1 MAYNAREKL
10 AANIAALRIALDW
23 DGKRKLTG
31 EEILALKAYSGFGGL
46 KAVFYPAGERDEWV
60 KMNASQ
66 ADLRLYPQV
75 MELHALLKEK
85 LSSYAYK
92 RALDD
97 LQESSLTAYYTP
109 DLLPRAI
116 YTALGDQGLLPKRL
130 YEPSAGAGIFV
141 TEAARLLPELQ
152 SVTAVEKD
160 LLTGKVLAAI
170 CAEMQVPVTV
180 QVKGF
185 EETGAGEKGR
195 SDLIASNIPFGNIS
209 VFDPAFKNNSITDRI
224 HNYFFAKGLD
234 KIGHGGLLAFLTTDA
249 FLNTPGN
256 DMARKHLFT
265 AADFISLLVLPDNLM
280 KDNANVEVPTHLLL
294 VQKNDHKNSFS
305 EAEEQLLET
314 VEQSG
319 ENGKYPLNGYVH
331 RHHELIM
338 ADEVIESTN
347 QYGKPA
353 RVIWHNGNMEDLFPA
368 MVEQLANDLDARF
381 DRARF
386 ETLQQQ
392 LAFEE
397 GELERRNE
405 SVKTDTARQLTFL
418 ESPKPKETKV
428 VAQLGLFDA
437 APQPA
442 GKAQAYLSDMDNASV
457 DTSSARIIS
466 TIRTT
471 ERPEHDSVVLLTARA
486 KSTGRYLYKLYA
498 NVAELK
504 VSAKW
509 LTGNILTD
517 ELKALSAK
525 LKGFGYD
532 YVYEG
537 DKSLE
542 PAFGLVPER
551 PKGYRNLKPFY
562 VKDTLVVHGDK
573 AGLIGTPGET
583 EAEFF
588 PFEEQDQRAFYRAYI
603 KVRDAYIE
611 LFNTESTTL
620 MEQPV
625 LRATLNQNYQAF
637 TETYGELNRTFN
649 RSRMLNDPAFGFTVL
664 YSLEKKEEG
673 RLVKSDILNG
683 PVFPRQEALKT
694 DDPAE
699 ALARCLNDK
708 GFVDLQ
714 YISGVTGLSE
724 QEVLA
729 GLEKQIIYNP
739 GTQDWETT
747 DRYLSGNVVEKLA
760 EAEIAIKENPDHLQI
775 ARSLAAIQRAQ
786 PETIPYELLELDF
799 NLGERWIPTEY
810 YQRFATRLFEIN
822 TEVEYFPSADTFKV
836 GYSGGNAITDG
847 EFAVTP
853 KSGQKM
859 NGHTLL
865 EHALE
870 NTNPFFTY
878 KVKRDGEDVRIP
890 DNEATQ
896 AAHQKIEII
905 RDRFVGWLKELPA
918 EDKLFLEK
926 RYNSIFNCYALRQYD
941 GSHLT
946 FPGLDLKG
954 AGVPALYDSQRN
966 AAWRIIQNRGALI
979 DHEVG
984 LGKTLTMIVAAV
996 EMKRLGIIAKPAI
1009 LALKANVIQIADT
1022 FRRAYPNARVL
1033 APTEDDFTPGKR
1045 QQLFLQIKNNNWDC
1059 VIMTHEQFGKIPQ
1072 DPEIQREILQEEL
1085 DNVVRDLQTLENLG
1099 AQITRKM
1106 LKGLR
1111 VRQANLR
1118 ASLAQVVFDIENRK
1132 DSGITFQEMG
1142 IDHLFVDESHKF
1154 KNLTF
1159 TTRHNRVAGLGNPQG
1174 SQRALNM
1181 LFAVRS
1187 LQKKFDA
1194 DLCVTFLSG
1203 TPISNS
1209 LTEMY
1214 LIFKYLRPR
1223 ELQRQQIENFD
1234 GWAAVY
1240 ARKTVDFEFSVTNE
1254 IIQKERFRHFVKVP
1268 ELALFYNEITDYKTA
1283 EQINLDKPELDEHLV
1298 NIKPTPEQEDFIRR
1312 LMDFAVTG
1320 DATLIGREP
1329 LTEEEDKA
1337 RMLIATNYAKKMA
1350 TDMRLI
1356 DADLYSDHPDN
1367 KVNTCARKV
1376 AEFYELSK
1384 EHRGTQLVF
1393 CDIGTPKSDE
1403 FNIYDALKDKL
1414 VQDFGIPA
1422 GQISFIHDWPDK
1434 KRPEMFRLMN
1444 AGYIRVML
1452 GSTEKLG
1459 TGTNVQERGV
1469 ALHDLDIP
1477 WRPSDLNQR
1486 GGRFSRKGNWLA
1498 KEHFDNK
1505 VPRFVYATEKSLDNY
1520 KFNLLQTKQRFI
1532 DQIKNSQISV
1542 RSIDEG
1548 ALDEQSGMG
1557 FAEYIAILS
1566 GDTSL
1571 LDKTRV
1577 DKKIAALEGSRS
1589 SHYKEVSRARVRLE
1603 VVEQERSKTMVTLEK
1618 LAVDESNY
1626 KKLLTHDDEG
1636 TKHNPIRMTG
1646 LESADPEIIGKHI
1659 IDLYRNWKPAKGESE
1674 DKQVGSL
1681 YGFDLYIRQQ
1691 REGYETN
1698 GLMEYKYSNSLYAES
1713 PQSGI
1718 KYLYNGG
1725 LPNVD
1730 NPKLAAR
1737 YYISAIDRVV
1747 PLMEKYEKE
1756 VATLEKEVPVLKGIM
1771 AREFEK
1777 EQELADLKAE
1787 AARLQE
1793 KIAGTIRDNQM
1804 KVVEGSE
1811 SDEIDEIQDEDNILS
1826 LDSEQENGPRRAIGR

>member
-10 AANIAALRIALDW
+10 TDNIAALRIALEW
-23 DGKRKLTG
+23 DGKRKLKA
-31 EEILALKAYSGFGGL
+31 EEISTLKSYSGFGGL
-46 KAVFYPAGERDEWV
+46 KAVLYPAGEQDEWV

-75 MELHALLKEK
+75 MDLHALLKEK

-97 LQESSLTAYYTP
+97 LQDSSLTAYYTP

-116 YTALGDQGLLPKRL
+116 YTALGDQGLLPKHL

-141 TEAARLLPELQ
+141 TEGARLLPELQ
-152 SVTAVEKD
+152 NVTAVEKD
-160 LLTGKVLAAI
+160 MLTGKVLSAI
-170 CAEMQVPVTV
+170 CSEMQLPVDV

-185 EETGAGEKGR
+185 EETEASEKGR
-195 SDLIASNIPFGNIS
+195 FDLIASNIPFGNIS
-209 VFDPAFKNNSITDRI
+209 VFDPAIKNNGITDRI

-265 AADFISLLVLPDNLM
+265 SADFISLLVLPDNLM
-280 KDNANVEVPTHLLL
+280 KDNANVEAPTHLLL
-294 VQKNDHKNSFS
+294 VQKNDHKKSFS
-305 EAEEQLLET
+305 EAEQLLLEI
-314 VEQSG
+314 VEQTG
-319 ENGKYPLNGYVH
+319 DNGIYPLNAYVH

-338 ADEVIESTN
+338 ADEVIEGTN

-353 RVIWHNGNMEDLFPA
+353 RVIWHNGDMEDLFPA

-392 LAFEE
+392 LAFEK
-397 GELERRNE
+397 GEMDRRNE
-405 SVKTDTARQLTFL
+405 SVKTDTAKQLTFL
-418 ESPKPKETKV
+418 EIPLPKETKV
-428 VAQLGLFDA
+428 VAQLGLFDT

-457 DTSSARIIS
+457 DPSSARIIS

-509 LTGNILTD
+509 LTANVLTD

-525 LKGFGYD
+525 LKGFGHD

-551 PKGYRNLKPFY
+551 PKGFRNLKPFY
-562 VKDTLVVHGDK
+562 VKDTLVMHGDK

-588 PFEEQDQRAFYRAYI
+588 PFEDQDQRAFYKAYI
-603 KVRDAYIE
+603 KVRDAYVE
-611 LFNTESTTL
+611 LFNTESQTL
-620 MEQPV
+620 TEQPA

-673 RLVKSDILNG
+673 RFVKSDILNG

-708 GFVDLQ
+708 GFVDLN

-724 QEVLA
+724 QDVIA

-747 DRYLSGNVVEKLA
+747 DRYLSGNVVQKLA
-760 EAEIAIKENPDHLQI
+760 EAEAAFKDNPDHIQV

-799 NLGERWIPTEY
+799 NLGERWIPTDY

-859 NGHTLL
+859 KGHTLL

-878 KVKRDGEDVRIP
+878 KVERDGEEVRIP

-905 RDRFVGWLKELPA
+905 RDRFVAWLKELPA

-926 RYNSIFNCYALRQYD
+926 RYNTIFNCYALRQYD

-996 EMKRLGIIAKPAI
+996 EMKRLGIIAKPSI
-1009 LALKANVIQIADT
+1009 LALKANIIQIADT

-1072 DPEIQREILQEEL
+1072 DPEIQREILQDEL

-1268 ELALFYNEITDYKTA
+1268 ELAIFYNAITDYKTA
-1283 EQINLDKPELDEHLV
+1283 DQINLDKPELDEQLV

-1312 LMDFAVTG
+1312 LMDFAATG

-1329 LTEEEDKA
+1329 LTDEEDKA

-1376 AEFYELSK
+1376 AEYYELSK

-1434 KRPEMFRLMN
+1434 RRPEMFRLMN

-1498 KEHFDNK
+1498 KAHFDNK

-1577 DKKIAALEGSRS
+1577 DKKIAVLEGSRS

-1603 VVEQERSKTMVTLEK
+1603 VVEEERRKTAVTLEK
-1618 LAVDESNY
+1618 LALDESDY
-1626 KKLLTHDDEG
+1626 KQLLTHDEEG
-1636 TKHNPIRMTG
+1636 TKHNPIRLNG
-1646 LESADPEIIGKHI
+1646 LESADPEVIGKHI

-1698 GLMEYKYSNSLYAES
+1698 GLMEYRYSNSLYSEG
-1713 PQSGI
+1713 PRSGI

-1747 PLMEKYEKE
+1747 SLKEKYERE
-1756 VATLEKEVPVLKGIM
+1756 VAVLDKEVPVLKGIM
-1771 AREFEK
+1771 GREFEK

-1811 SDEIDEIQDEDNILS
+1811 SDEIAEIQDEDHILS
-1826 LDSEQENGPRRAIGR
+1826 LDSEQENEPSRAIGR

>member
-1 MAYNAREKL
+1 MAYNPREKL
-10 AANIAALRIALDW
+10 AANIAALRIVLDW
-23 DGKRKLTG
+23 DGNRSFN
-31 EEILALKAYSGFGGL
+31 EAEVSALKAYSGFGGL
-46 KAVFYPAGERDEWV
+46 KAVLYPPGEREEWI
-60 KMNASQ
+60 KMNASE

-75 MELHALLKEK
+75 MELHSLLKEK
-85 LSSYAYK
+85 LSSYGYK
-92 RALDD
+92 RAFDD
-97 LQESSLTAYYTP
+97 LQDSSLTAYYTP
-109 DLLPRAI
+109 DLVPRAI
-116 YTALGDQGLLPKRL
+116 YTALGDRGLLPKRL
-130 YEPSAGAGIFV
+130 YEPSAGAGIFIS
-141 TEAARLLPELQ
+141 EAVRLLPDLQ
-152 SVTAVEKD
+152 NVTAVEKD
-160 LLTGKVLAAI
+160 SLTGKVLSAI
-170 CAEMQVPVTV
+170 CSAMSLPTDV

-185 EETGAGEKGR
+185 EETAATEKGQF
-195 SDLIASNIPFGNIS
+195 DLIASNIPFGNIS
-209 VFDPAFKNNSITDRI
+209 VFDPAYRNNSITDRI

-234 KIGHGGLLAFLTTDA
+234 KIGHGGLLAYLTTDA

-256 DMARKHLFT
+256 DLARKHLFT
-265 AADFISLLVLPDNLM
+265 SADFVSLLILPDNLM
-280 KDNANVEVPTHLLL
+280 KDHANVEAPTHLLL
-294 VQKNDHKNSFS
+294 VQKNDHKETFS
-305 EAEEQLLET
+305 EVEELLLT
-314 VEQSG
+314 IVEQSG
-319 ENGKYPLNGYVH
+319 ENGTYPLNAYVH

-338 ADEVIESTN
+338 ADEVAEGTN

-353 RVIWHNGNMEDLFPA
+353 RVIWHNGHMEDLFPA
-368 MVEQLANDLDARF
+368 MVEQMANDLDARF
-381 DRARF
+381 DKSRF

-392 LAFEE
+392 FAFEK
-397 GELERRNE
+397 GEREQKNE
-405 SVKTDTARQLTFL
+405 TVKTDTKKFTFL
-418 ESPKPKETKV
+418 DVPVPKATNV
-428 VAQLGLFDA
+428 IAQLGLFDT

-442 GKAQAYLSDMDNASV
+442 GKAQSYLSDMDEASIV
-457 DTSSARIIS
+457 PSSARIIS

-471 ERPEHDSVVLLTARA
+471 ERPEHDTVVLLTARS
-486 KSTGRYLYKLYA
+486 KSTGRYLYKQYA

-509 LTGNILTD
+509 LTGNMLSD
-517 ELKALSAK
+517 ELKVLAAK

-532 YVYEG
+532 YSYEG
-537 DKSLE
+537 DRSLE

-551 PKGYRNLKPFY
+551 PKGFRNLKPFY

-588 PFEEQDQRAFYRAYI
+588 PFEEQEQRAFYKAYVL
-603 KVRDAYIE
+603 VRDAYIE
-611 LFNTESTTL
+611 LFNTESQTL
-620 MEQPV
+620 SEQPG
-625 LRATLNQNYQAF
+625 LRAALNEHYRSF
-637 TETYGELNRTFN
+637 TETYGDLNRTYN
-649 RSRMLNDPAFGFTVL
+649 RSRILNDPAFGFSTL
-664 YSLEKKEEG
+664 YSLEKKEDD
-673 RLVKSDILNG
+673 RFVKADILNG
-683 PVFPRQEALKT
+683 PVFPRRETLKT

-708 GFVDLQ
+708 GFVDLG

-724 QEVLA
+724 QEVIA
-729 GLEKQIIYNP
+729 GLEKQILFNP
-739 GTQDWETT
+739 AVQAWETS
-747 DRYLSGNVVEKLA
+747 DRYLSGNVVQKLTEA
-760 EAEIAIKENPDHLQI
+760 EAAFKDNPEHLQI
-775 ARSLAAIQRAQ
+775 ARSLAAMQRAQ
-786 PETIPYELLELDF
+786 PEPIPFELLELDF
-799 NLGERWIPTEY
+799 NLGERWIPADY
-810 YQRFATRLFEIN
+810 YQRFATSLFGIK
-822 TEVEYFPSADTFKV
+822 TEVEYFSSLDTFKV
-836 GYSGGNAITDG
+836 GYSGSNAITDR
-847 EFAVTP
+847 EFSVMP
-853 KSGQKM
+853 RSGQKM
-859 NGHTLL
+859 KAHTLL

-870 NTNPFFTY
+870 NTNPTFSY
-878 KVKRDGEDVRIP
+878 KVMRDGEEVRLP
-890 DNEATQ
+890 DNNAIQ
-896 AAHQKIEII
+896 AAHEKIEII
-905 RDRFVGWLKELPA
+905 RDRFVSWLKELPA
-918 EDKLFLEK
+918 EEKLFLEK

-946 FPGLDLKG
+946 FPGLDLK
-954 AGVPALYDSQRN
+954 AVGVPALYDSQRN

-984 LGKTLTMIVAAV
+984 LGKTLTMIVAAI
-996 EMKRLGIIAKPAI
+996 EMKRLGIIAKPSI

-1022 FRRAYPNARVL
+1022 FRRAYPNAKIL
-1033 APTEDDFTPGKR
+1033 APTEDDFVPGKR

-1072 DPEIQREILQEEL
+1072 DPEVQREILQEEL
-1085 DNVVRDLQTLENLG
+1085 DNVARDLQTLELLG

-1111 VRQANLR
+1111 VRQANLQ
-1118 ASLAQVVFDIENRK
+1118 AAMAQVVFDIENRQDK
-1132 DSGITFQEMG
+1132 GITFQETG

-1223 ELQRQQIENFD
+1223 ELERQRIENFD

-1283 EQINLDKPELDEHLV
+1283 DQINLDKPALDEQLV
-1298 NIKPTPEQEDFIRR
+1298 NIKPTPEQEDFIQR
-1312 LMDFAVTG
+1312 LMDFAATG
-1320 DATLIGREP
+1320 DAELIGREP
-1329 LTEEEDKA
+1329 LTAQEDMA

-1356 DADLYSDHPDN
+1356 DADAYSDHPDN
-1367 KVNTCARKV
+1367 KINTCARKV
-1376 AEFYELSK
+1376 NEFYHLSN
-1384 EHRGTQLVF
+1384 EYRGTQLVF

-1403 FNIYDALKDKL
+1403 FDIYNALKEKL
-1414 VQDFGIPA
+1414 VRDFNIPA
-1422 GQISFIHDWPDK
+1422 NQISFIHDWPEK
-1434 KRPEMFRLMN
+1434 KRPKMFRMMN
-1444 AGYIRVML
+1444 AGYIRIMI

-1469 ALHDLDIP
+1469 AMHDLDVP
-1477 WRPSDLNQR
+1477 WRPSDLDQR

-1505 VPRFVYATEKSLDNY
+1505 VPRFIYATEKSLDNY
-1520 KFNLLQTKQRFI
+1520 KFNLLQNKQRFI
-1532 DQIKNSQISV
+1532 SQIKNSQLSV

-1548 ALDEQSGMG
+1548 AMDEQSGMS
-1557 FAEYIAILS
+1557 FPEYIAILS

-1577 DKKIAALEGSRS
+1577 DKKIAVLEGSRS
-1589 SHYKEVSRARVRLE
+1589 AHYKEVSRARMRLE
-1603 VVEQERSKTMVTLEK
+1603 TVETERSKTVVTLEK
-1618 LAVDESNY
+1618 LALDEADY
-1626 KKLLTHDDEG
+1626 KALLTFDEEW
-1636 TKHNPIRMTG
+1636 TKRNPIRING
-1646 LESADPEIIGKHI
+1646 LESADPEVIGKYI
-1659 IDLYRNWKPAKGESE
+1659 IDQYRNWQPSKGESE
-1674 DKQVGSL
+1674 DKQLGTL

-1691 REGYETN
+1691 REGIENN
-1698 GLMEYKYSNSLYAES
+1698 GLMEYKYSNSLYAEG
-1713 PQSGI
+1713 PKSGI

-1747 PLMEKYEKE
+1747 ALKEKYEKE
-1756 VATLEKEVPVLKGIM
+1756 VAALDKEVPVLKGIM
-1771 AREFEK
+1771 GRVFDK

-1787 AARLQE
+1787 ASRLQE
-1793 KIAGTIRDNQM
+1793 KIAGTLRENQM
-1804 KVVEGSE
+1804 KIVESE
-1811 SDEIDEIQDEDNILS
+1811 ESEEIAEIEDEDNILS
-1826 LDSEQENGPRRAIGR
+1826 LNTEQEHEPRRALGR